1 MHEQAEQLP
10 RRELLK
16 RAACAAAAAAV
27 SPSVAAAAVPKNKK
41 IKLADTIPT
50 RAFGKTGHKLPILGY
65 GGAALPKKWG
75 NPLSLEDR
83 VKLVRYAYDSG
94 IRYFD
99 TSISYT
105 YGESQAILGKAL
117 KDVRDNV
124 FITTKVDFW
133 DLSKPDGRIT
143 KVDKGQVARQI
154 KKNLAELQSDYIDAV
169 LIHGTPGVQQMTV
182 EQSMEVHGQFAK
194 ARDKGLVRF
203 VGFSAHSYFDK
214 ALALISSG
222 GFDLCM
228 LSYGYIPRGN
238 DQILSARMVALRDA
252 CVAKAHELGMGIVA
266 MKVVGG
272 GVLGAWSG
280 YFVPKFDKKR
290 REQLPGAAIRYVLT
304 DKRVHLLTIGMRLKK
319 EIDANIKTL
328 SGDVAYTLD
337 DRALLAEFCAKAYN
351 SDAIKRMRV
360 E

>member
-1 MHEQAEQLP
+1 MSHSKTRLARTVD
-10 RRELLK
+10 RRDFLK
-16 RAACAAAAAAV
+16 TGVAAVGTAAAGFGV
-27 SPSVAAAAVPKNKK
+27 VAAGESSTNPKP
-41 IKLADTIPT
+41 IAMRP
-50 RAFGKTGHKLPILGY
+50 FGKTGRELPILGY

-75 NPLSLEDR
+75 NTLSLEDR
-83 VKLVRYAYDSG
+83 VKLVRHAYDSG

-99 TSISYT
+99 TAISYT
-105 YGESQAILGKAL
+105 YSESQAIIGKAL

-143 KVDKGQVARQI
+143 KVDKDEVARQVE
-154 KKNLAELQSDYIDAV
+154 KNLAELQSDYIDAI
-169 LIHGTPGVQQMTV
+169 LIHGTPGVEQMTV
-182 EQSMEVHGQFAK
+182 EQCMEVQSELVK

-222 GFDLCM
+222 GFDQCM
-228 LSYGYIPRGN
+228 LSYGYLPRG
-238 DQILSARMVALRDA
+238 DRQVLSARMVALRNA
-252 CVAKAHELGMGIVA
+252 CVAKAHELGMGVAA

-280 YFVPKFDKKR
+280 YVVPGFDKKR
-290 REQLPGAAIRYVLT
+290 LEQLPAAAIRYVL
-304 DKRVHLLTIGMRLKK
+304 DDERIHILVIGMRLKE

-328 SGDVAYTLD
+328 SGDVTYTLD
-337 DRALLAEFCAKAYN
+337 DRALLAEFCAKAFD
-351 SDAIKRMRV
+351 SDAIKGMRID
-360 E
+360 